1 MEEQNLIEV
10 IGENGDK
17 FQAEVIEIF
26 ELEQYPGKEYILYS
40 FGEQVDE
47 ENEKVYVSIL
57 NEKED
62 EYVLSYIE
70 DEEEQ
75 RIVNKAI
82 DELLELS
89 DEERE
94 ALEESDD
101 INE

>member
-10 IGENGDK
+10 IGENGEK

-26 ELEQYPGKEYILYS
+26 EVEEYPGKEYILYS
-40 FGEQVDE
+40 FGEQVDD

-70 DEEEQ
+70 DEEELKV
-75 RIVNKAI
+75 VNAAI
-82 DELLELS
+82 DELLDLS

-94 ALEESDD
+94 SLEESDD
-101 INE
+101 VNE

>member
-57 NEKED
+57 NENDD

-75 RIVNKAI
+75 KAANEAI
-82 DELLELS
+82 DELLNMT
-89 DEERE
+89 DEEHE

-101 INE
+101 VDA

>member
-10 IGENGDK
+10 IGENGEK
-17 FQAEVIEIF
+17 FEAEVLEIF
-26 ELEQYPGKEYILYS
+26 EVKEYPGKEYILYS

-57 NEKED
+57 NENED

-75 RIVNKAI
+75 RIVNEAV
-82 DELLELS
+82 DELVNMT
-89 DEERE
+89 EEQHE